1 MGCHHQNP
9 SVAHYIEVEPVVELV
24 EVLLAAV
31 ELEHCIVA
39 AVVVAA
45 VADPNHLAVGCCYP
59 YRLEQEHHLE
69 HGHQA
74 FALHR

>member
-9 SVAHYIEVEPVVELV
+9 SVAHYIEVEPAEELV
-24 EVLLAAV
+24 EVLSAAV
-31 ELEHCIVA
+31 EQEHCIVVA
-39 AVVVAA
+39 AVVVA
-45 VADPNHLAVGCCYP
+45 VVDPNHLAVGYP
-59 YRLEQEHHLE
+59 YHLEQEHRLE